1 MKWRW
6 RIIGRPD
13 APTEPGGGARVDQG
27 APEPGMAKLRPLKW
41 KVTFPDSI
49 RSEDCRSPMPR
60 SADSSVRWRASS
72 WMRWSG
78 LEAVSPALPRRKA
91 RRGLNDQDL

>member
-27 APEPGMAKLRPLKW
+27 APDHVAGN
-41 KVTFPDSI
+41 
-49 RSEDCRSPMPR
+49 
-60 SADSSVRWRASS
+60 
-72 WMRWSG
+72 G
-78 LEAVSPALPRRKA
+78 EAAPAQMEGHVS
-91 RRGLNDQDL
+91 

>member
-27 APEPGMAKLRPLKW
+27 APDHVAGNGEAAPAQMEASVGTL
-41 KVTFPDSI
+41 
-49 RSEDCRSPMPR
+49 
-60 SADSSVRWRASS
+60 SS
-72 WMRWSG
+72 
-78 LEAVSPALPRRKA
+78 LNPRKA
-91 RRGLNDQDL
+91 GARSLPSLVHS